1 MGDLKK
7 KQTDYTHKISEDIT
21 IGNEIATDD
30 RMIKRLKSYLE
41 KFYDMQLEK
50 IEKEEEDGEISNL

>member
-21 IGNEIATDD
+21 IDNEIATDD